1 MDSEIRERRRKALK
15 MHFDGTE
22 NWAEKLANEF
32 DTTVEA
38 VRKDWTR
45 RNEWLEDLEM
55 PVLSEAVD
63 VCREN
68 LMEAKLARQKMWE
81 FYQNTNNPN
90 CRLGALKA
98 IERSARDHISILQS
112 LGKLEKELGR
122 AEIYKEDMIQ
132 FNVVSANEDPEEG
145 EVMNLSELRETAK
158 ESKEAE
164 DGP

>member
-1 MDSEIRERRRKALK
+1 MDPELEERRRKALK

-22 NWAEKLANEF
+22 GWAKKLASEF

-45 RNEWLEDLEM
+45 RDEWLEDLDM

-81 FYQNTNNPN
+81 FYQTTDNSN
-90 CRLGALKA
+90 CKLGALKA

-112 LGKLEKELGR
+112 LGELEKELGR
-122 AEIYKEDMIQ
+122 AEIDKADMIQ
-132 FNVVSANEDPEEG
+132 FNVKSVDEDPEEG

-164 DGP
+164 